1 MAIPAAKQCT
11 FSRSFSSDFL
21 LQGYTKLCEKWR
33 LSVGAV
39 PVSHTREE
47 KESKTSTLID
57 YLSEEVK
64 TTLRRREEEVRLA
77 RLSGNVFEAR
87 VREKRLKKAMTRVQS
102 LTAKLNKDNTEQE
115 VSKAECE
122 ASCKQQPKSSNF
134 NPPLTSYAFR
144 QALVQQ
150 VIPE

>member
-11 FSRSFSSDFL
+11 FSRLFSSEFV
-21 LQGYTKLCEKWR
+21 LQGYGKLCEKWR
-33 LSVGAV
+33 LAVGAM
-39 PVSHTREE
+39 PVCHSGEE
-47 KESKTSTLID
+47 EESTTTVID
-57 YLSEEVK
+57 YLSDEVK
-64 TTLRRREEEVRLA
+64 TMLRRKEEEVRLA

-115 VSKAECE
+115 VSRAECK
-122 ASCKQQPKSSNF
+122 ASCKQQSRSANI
-134 NPPLTSYAFR
+134 NPPLTTFAFR